1 VIDGLLR
8 VVNVRVCVCVCVC
21 VAGSIS
27 TVFNQAD
34 VHGTSLSN
42 VNGQCDLTAMVRYDK
57 TGNLPLPLCHSAT
70 PLLIY

>member
-1 VIDGLLR
+1 MIDGLLR
-8 VVNVRVCVCVCVC
+8 VVNVNVRVRVRVRVR
-21 VAGSIS
+21 VAGCIS

-57 TGNLPLPLCHSAT
+57 TGNLPLPLCHSST
-70 PLLIY
+70 ELF